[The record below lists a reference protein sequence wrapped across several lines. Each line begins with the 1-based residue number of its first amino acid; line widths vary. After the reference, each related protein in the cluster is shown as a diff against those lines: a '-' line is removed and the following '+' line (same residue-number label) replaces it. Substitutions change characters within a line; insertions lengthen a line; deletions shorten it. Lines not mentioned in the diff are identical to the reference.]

1 MKLLDCC
8 LDLLYPP
15 RCVFCDALLQEG
27 EVYFCRNCGEKVPM
41 AEGRKRVR
49 TGVYFDRCVAP
60 LLYQDMVRE
69 SFLDYKVHQKTWR
82 AATYAAF
89 LEPYVREEFPALDV
103 VTWVPLGRRSQK
115 DRGYDQSELVAK
127 GLARRLNL
135 P

>member
-69 SFLDYKVHQKTWR
+69 SFSSIINFIKK
-82 AATYAAF
+82 
-89 LEPYVREEFPALDV
+89 PG
-103 VTWVPLGRRSQK
+103 VPRRM
-115 DRGYDQSELVAK
+115 
-127 GLARRLNL
+127 L
-135 P
+135 PFWNRMSGKSSLRWM

>member
-69 SFLDYKVHQKTWR
+69 SFLDYK
-82 AATYAAF
+82 F
-89 LEPYVREEFPALDV
+89 GS
-103 VTWVPLGRRSQK
+103 VTTNG
-115 DRGYDQSELVAK
+115 
-127 GLARRLNL
+127 
-135 P
+135 

>member
-69 SFLDYKVHQKTWR
+69 SFLDYKFHKKILKKLFR
-82 AATYAAF
+82 LKKF
-89 LEPYVREEFPALDV
+89 
-103 VTWVPLGRRSQK
+103 
-115 DRGYDQSELVAK
+115 GYKLK
-127 GLARRLNL
+127 YNKKNIKKIKCLK
-135 P
+135 